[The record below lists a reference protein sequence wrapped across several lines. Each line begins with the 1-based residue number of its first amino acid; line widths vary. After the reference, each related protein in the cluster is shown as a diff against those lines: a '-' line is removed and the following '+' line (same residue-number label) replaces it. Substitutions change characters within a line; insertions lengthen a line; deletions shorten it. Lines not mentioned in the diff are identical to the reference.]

1 MRDSD
6 WVSAILQNAIPL
18 IFILFTYLPLQFLL
32 RIAGVT
38 IFETIVVPILAGML
52 IELFL

>member
-18 IFILFTYLPLQFLL
+18 IFILFTYL
-32 RIAGVT
+32 IEASEY
-38 IFETIVVPILAGML
+38 IFKLE
-52 IELFL
+52 

>member
-18 IFILFTYLPLQFLL
+18 IFILFTYLDKRLGLHY
-32 RIAGVT
+32 T
-38 IFETIVVPILAGML
+38 KKVPSNPKANSKFGKMRHK
-52 IELFL
+52 